1 MNLNFVSIQGRSR
14 NYRIAVAVLA
24 ALSLIGLACFALS
37 YVQGHQTFGGSNT
50 IPWGMPVTLLIYLI
64 GLSAGSLI
72 LSTLTYV
79 FGKEE
84 YKPIARVAVLLSIV
98 LIIGAMIAIIADL
111 GRPEKFWRLFMFF
124 YLNNMTSMFAIN
136 GVLYGGYLVISV
148 VYLGIILSGNQK
160 LCKRMGIL
168 AISWAA
174 LVHMGTG
181 AIFGFIAAREAW
193 FSPIKPLEF
202 LAAAVT
208 SGLALLIVAT
218 VLTLKSTGRD
228 VRKDMITSLGR
239 LLVVFIAILVGL
251 ILIDKLTH
259 VYSPHREATM
269 FLLTGKFSWI
279 FWAFQIGLVAVVPLT
294 ILLNPRLKK
303 SLKWVFIAAASVV
316 VGIFFERYYLVI
328 PGAAYPQHYYPGH
341 IEGVYGAV
349 GSFSLTFVEIFLA
362 IGIISFITLLFLL
375 GLKYMNVLPEKTE
388 EEKAAFK
395 LKNAPP
401 EVSAPTEPTETA
413 EPGGSPGAEPAP
425 QAEPAAAEGG
435 EQAEASPEVSEQP
448 EAASQPADML
458 EEPDKSAEGG

>member
-1 MNLNFVSIQGRSR
+1 MDLSFVSVNGKSR
-14 NYRIAVAVLA
+14 NYRIALAILAVI
-24 ALSLIGLACFALS
+24 SLIGLACFAIS
-37 YVQGHQTFGGSNT
+37 YIVGHQTFGGSNT
-50 IPWGMPVTLLIYLI
+50 VPWGMPVTLLIYLI

-84 YKPIARVAVLLSIV
+84 YKPIARVAVLLAIV

-160 LCKRMGIL
+160 LCKVMGIL
-168 AISWAA
+168 AICWAA

-193 FSPIKPLEF
+193 FTPIKPLEF
-202 LAAAVT
+202 LAAAIT

-218 VLTLKSTGRD
+218 VLTLKFTGRNL
-228 VRKDMITSLGR
+228 RKDMITSLGR
-239 LLVVFIAILVGL
+239 LLMIFIIILIGL

-279 FWAFQIGLVAVVPLT
+279 FWAFQIGLVAVVPLA
-294 ILLNPRLKK
+294 ILLTPRFKK
-303 SLKWVFIAAASVV
+303 SLKWIFIAAASVV
-316 VGIFFERYYLVI
+316 IGVFFERYYLVI

-341 IEGVYGAV
+341 IEGVYGEV

-362 IGIISFITLLFLL
+362 IGIITFITMLFLL
-375 GLKYMNVLPEKTE
+375 GLKYMNVLPEKTD
-388 EEKAAFK
+388 EEKAAEK
-395 LKNAPP
+395 LKSAPP
-401 EVSAPTEPTETA
+401 PASES
-413 EPGGSPGAEPAP
+413 SEPAE
-425 QAEPAAAEGG
+425 QAASGALPENEPSQPEPAVESG
-435 EQAEASPEVSEQP
+435 EQSK
-448 EAASQPADML
+448 AAN
-458 EEPDKSAEGG
+458 ESAETTGESGKSTGATKANGD